1 MSKAI
6 CTGGMGK
13 NPAIEKINQ
22 LNETSSRMQAAA
34 VLERRALQKKENEAK
49 EVQYAEGSK
58 SWISSGF
65 VLKGENR
72 SEGAF
77 YR

>member
-22 LNETSSRMQAAA
+22 LYGACRQPQCWKGG
-34 VLERRALQKKENEAK
+34 LLQKKENEAK

>member
-13 NPAIEKINQ
+13 NPAACRQPQCWKGG
-22 LNETSSRMQAAA
+22 L
-34 VLERRALQKKENEAK
+34 LQKKENEAK